1 MCFIDDSGRWLLH
14 SKTVVKYKNK
24 GIDVNKNYLRTQG
37 ELLHNSQEMNDVELA
52 RAVVQA
58 AQHSHGTKRLNR
70 QLAGGG
76 VFADAPEF
84 KVTVIAA
91 VCFAM
96 AGVFFDAGASFI
108 NSSKWR
114 IFRSVFRQF
123 YKYQGSGWNS
133 LHHKRF

>member
-96 AGVFFDAGASFI
+96 AGVFSMPAQASSTAANGEYLDLFSG
-108 NSSKWR
+108 SS
-114 IFRSVFRQF
+114 II
-123 YKYQGSGWNS
+123 
-133 LHHKRF
+133 

>member
-37 ELLHNSQEMNDVELA
+37 ELLHNSQEMND
-52 RAVVQA
+52 
-58 AQHSHGTKRLNR
+58 HGTKRLNR